1 MKVLEAAGDIFFNSR
16 QDRHKAIHFYRV
28 QRAHKLHTGIHAN
41 QSGPGLFASCVLQ
54 DRAMPLAEQSSS
66 LGTRLRLCNKLTELM
81 LDLKMFGEAV
91 EFAHVALDIS
101 ITLGTL
107 MTHFSAFT
115 INLAPKKKSPA

>member
-1 MKVLEAAGDIFFNSR
+1 
-16 QDRHKAIHFYRV
+16 
-28 QRAHKLHTGIHAN
+28 
-41 QSGPGLFASCVLQ
+41 
-54 DRAMPLAEQSSS
+54 MPLAEQSTS

-107 MTHFSAFT
+107 MIHFSAFV
-115 INLAPKKKSPA
+115 IHLARQRALFI

>member
-1 MKVLEAAGDIFFNSR
+1 MAYAL
-16 QDRHKAIHFYRV
+16 
-28 QRAHKLHTGIHAN
+28 
-41 QSGPGLFASCVLQ
+41 CVLQ
-54 DRAMPLAEQSSS
+54 DRAMPLAEQNSG

-107 MTHFSAFT
+107 MIHFSGFAFHLALQASAVHLKEVLLMKPSY
-115 INLAPKKKSPA
+115 INLNKEVNFYMQVKNPFF